1 MVDVDTLVIGAGI
14 VGLACAAE
22 LARRGDAVLVIERHG
37 GFARETSS
45 RNSGVVHAGL
55 YYPAGSLKAL
65 TCVEGRE
72 LLYARCARDGV
83 AHRVVGKLIV
93 ATTDD
98 EVPTLERLHALGRD
112 NGAGDLAL
120 IDGAEVV
127 LVASKGG
134 HSDHPD
140 WYKNLSADPHVE
152 ITRDSVT
159 VPMLA
164 RTATGD
170 ERAELWPRIVAS
182 YKGYEGYQ
190 RNTDREIPVVI
201 CEPAT

>member
-1 MVDVDTLVIGAGI
+1 ML
-14 VGLACAAE
+14 
-22 LARRGDAVLVIERHG
+22 
-37 GFARETSS
+37 TS
-45 RNSGVVHAGL
+45 L
-55 YYPAGSLKAL
+55 
-65 TCVEGRE
+65 
-72 LLYARCARDGV
+72 
-83 AHRVVGKLIV
+83 
-93 ATTDD
+93 
-98 EVPTLERLHALGRD
+98 
-112 NGAGDLAL
+112 L
-120 IDGAEVV
+120 IDGAKVV

-140 WYKNLSADPHVE
+140 WYRSSRP
-152 ITRDSVT
+152 TRMWRSPAHSVT